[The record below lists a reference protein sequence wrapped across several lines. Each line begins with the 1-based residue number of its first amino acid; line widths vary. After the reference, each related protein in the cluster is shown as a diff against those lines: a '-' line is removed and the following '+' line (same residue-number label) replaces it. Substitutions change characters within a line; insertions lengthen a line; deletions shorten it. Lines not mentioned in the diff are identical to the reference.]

1 MLERFRA
8 QIVDYA
14 GREFIRKSVFSP
26 ESGAGAIERV
36 LGGRRY
42 KRALEIGTYRG
53 VSSALM
59 AQFCDTVVTIDLRNG
74 KMERD
79 RQVFD
84 RVRFWEAMGAGNIE
98 SHLVDNDGEKAA
110 LISRLDFDFAFVDGD
125 HEGDAPRRDFDL
137 VKRCGTVLFH
147 DYEGDNGVV
156 DLVNS
161 LPPTEVEVIDMFALW
176 RAGGG
181 VA

>member
-1 MLERFRA
+1 MIAEFKDKVA
-8 QIVDYA
+8 EFA
-14 GREFIRKSVFSP
+14 AREFMRKSVLSIRD
-26 ESGAGAIERV
+26 GAGVFEAV
-36 LGGRRY
+36 LGGGRF

-84 RVRFWEAMGAGNIE
+84 RVRFWEAMGVGNIE
-98 SHLVDNDGEKAA
+98 SHLVDNDGEKAS

-156 DLVNS
+156 DLIDS
-161 LPPTEVEVIDMFALW
+161 LPKAEVEVIDMFALW
-176 RAGGG
+176 RAGG
-181 VA
+181 VSA